1 MLSEPEIVS
10 LLSFSALLLVYMMTF
25 LKPEKEDE
33 EFVLLVEQTPL
44 IPTTTTTKNKK
55 KLHINPYLPFLSPII
70 HSPFYYTAGKH
81 QMITLHL
88 DA

>member
-10 LLSFSALLLVYMMTF
+10 LLSFSALILIYTMTF

-33 EFVLLVEQTPL
+33 ELVLLIERPRD
-44 IPTTTTTKNKK
+44 K
-55 KLHINPYLPFLSPII
+55 KLKINPYLPFMSPIMN
-70 HSPFYYTAGKH
+70 SPFYYGDGTQKI
-81 QMITLHL
+81 ITLHL

>member
-10 LLSFSALLLVYMMTF
+10 LLSFSALLLIYMMTF

-33 EFVLLVEQTPL
+33 EWALLVEQTPL
-44 IPTTTTTKNKK
+44 IPNQAKK
-55 KLHINPYLPFLSPII
+55 KLKIDPYLPFMSPIM
-70 HSPFYYTAGKH
+70 HSPFYYTGETSH
-81 QMITLHL
+81 RMICLHL

>member
-10 LLSFSALLLVYMMTF
+10 LLSFSALVLVYMMTF

-33 EFVLLVEQTPL
+33 EREPFLP
-44 IPTTTTTKNKK
+44 PGKK
-55 KLHINPYLPFLSPII
+55 SLKINPYLPFMSPIM
-70 HSPFYYTAGKH
+70 HSPFYYTQDTSH
-81 QMITLHL
+81 RMICLHL

>member
-25 LKPEKEDE
+25 LKPEKSDE
-33 EFVLLVEQTPL
+33 ELVLLVEQAPLLSTPH
-44 IPTTTTTKNKK
+44 PK
-55 KLHINPYLPFLSPII
+55 KLELNPYLPFLSPMI
-70 HSPFYYTAGKH
+70 HSPFYYTQGTTR
-81 QMITLHL
+81 QLISLHM